1 MLYWETYLRE
11 MSNARVEGYRCAID
25 ALPKSEESAKRI
37 LIDRLDEMFS
47 SFPKIPF
54 EDLVSVVC
62 EPRDGMFNVRIT
74 KSELAVLKQRA
85 SALGLSPT
93 EYALQRLIYDPWV
106 PPFTE
111 GKKRS
116 SVVKTKP
123 V

>member
-25 ALPKSEESAKRI
+25 ALPKGEENAKRI
-37 LIDRLDEMFS
+37 LIDRLDEMFA
-47 SFPKIPF
+47 SFPKVPF

-62 EPRDGMFNVRIT
+62 EPRNDTFNLRIT

-85 SALGLSPT
+85 SALGLTPT
-93 EYALQRLIYDPWV
+93 EYAMQRLVYDPWI

-111 GKKRS
+111 GEKRPS
-116 SVVKTKP
+116 IVKTNP